1 MQTIYIKRPL
11 NEHTKNDKYNLNNH
25 LIFVSFLK
33 NLIKVVEKTHWKI
46 KENRISRKHNFFII
60 LICFLSQNY
69 CE

>member
-33 NLIKVVEKTHWKI
+33 NLIKVEEKTHWKI
-46 KENRISRKHNFFII
+46 KENRISRVII
-60 LICFLSQNY
+60 
-69 CE
+69 